1 MPLYIA
7 TGKGKEKCF
16 KKTGVMGQR
25 VNLGTFKVS
34 MINIIRQILVMVA
47 EGTILSL
54 NLLGPSLLQRSYFE
68 L

>member
-1 MPLYIA
+1 
-7 TGKGKEKCF
+7 
-16 KKTGVMGQR
+16 MGQR

-54 NLLGPSLLQRSYFE
+54 NLLGPRLLQRSYFE